1 MRLKKWL
8 KRIPFPITKNH
19 RYDLEAKKVLKRV
32 LTPQSNCL
40 DVGCHEGEFIDLF
53 LKYAPNGQHIGFEP
67 LPDFYQR
74 LTENYPNNC
83 QFYNVALSDSQGES
97 TFNYVISN
105 PAYSGLQK
113 RKYDKKG
120 ERDTSITVQKERLDG
135 LLPVDLAVHFIKID
149 VEGGEYQVLKGAT
162 KTIKKHHPIII
173 FEHGLGA
180 ADIYGTT
187 PEMLYDLLVETCGM
201 QVSLMTYWLKGQAAM
216 DKATFCRHFYE
227 GLDYYYIAY

>member
-19 RYDLEAKKVLKRV
+19 RYDLEAKKVLKKV

-67 LPDFYQR
+67 LPDFYKK
-74 LTENYPNNC
+74 LTENYPSNC
-83 QFYNVALSDSQGES
+83 QFHNVALSDSRGES

-120 ERDTSITVQKERLDG
+120 ERDTSITVQKEQLDS
-135 LLPVDLAVHFIKID
+135 LLPKDLTIDFIKID
-149 VEGGEYQVLKGAT
+149 VEGGEYQVLKGAIQ
-162 KTIKKHHPIII
+162 TIKRHQPIII
-173 FEHGLGA
+173 FEHGIGA
-180 ADIYGTT
+180 ADVYGTT
-187 PEMLYDLLVETCGM
+187 PELLYDLLTTTCGM
-201 QVSLMTYWLKGQAAM
+201 QVSLMSYWLKGKTAM
-216 DKATFCRHFYE
+216 DKATFCKHFYE

>member
-19 RYDLEAKKVLKRV
+19 RYDLEAKKVLKKV

-53 LKYAPNGQHIGFEP
+53 LKYAPKGQHIGFEP

-74 LTENYPNNC
+74 LTKNYPSNC
-83 QFYNVALSDSQGES
+83 QFYKVALSDSAGES

-120 ERDTSITVQKERLDG
+120 ERDTSITVQKEQLDS
-135 LLPVDLAVHFIKID
+135 LLPKDLVVNFIKID
-149 VEGGEYQVLKGAT
+149 VEGGEYQVLKGAVQ
-162 KTIKKHHPIII
+162 TIKKYQPIII
-173 FEHGLGA
+173 FEHGIGA
-180 ADIYGTT
+180 ADVYGTT
-187 PEMLYDLLVETCGM
+187 PEMLYNLLTETCKM
-201 QVSLMTYWLKGQAAM
+201 QVSLMSNWLKGQAAM
-216 DKATFCRHFYE
+216 DKATFCKHFYE